1 VRCDIIADQDLAD
14 LLQPVQVQDGSKA
27 VPVGTTIAIT
37 GEEGDDLSG
46 ADALAAEGD
55 AAAATPKSEE
65 KPKDTSDSKSS
76 GVTPSLATPADQTK
90 YGAGGGTEEMKS
102 PIKEHGED
110 RPTFFASPLARKLAL
125 ERGVPLK
132 DVKGTGP
139 EGRIVKVS
147 DEGWVLRGERRGY
160 ERVGD
165 REQQGCVSG
174 TTRPERS
181 HLKSEFLLEMGF
193 GQVGQVQSLPFLIPQ
208 CEEERKG
215 GNDRARKTMT
225 R

>member
-1 VRCDIIADQDLAD
+1 MRCDIIPDQDLAD

-37 GEEGDDLSG
+37 AEEGDDLSG

-55 AAAATPKSEE
+55 AAAAAAPKSEE

-125 ERGVPLK
+125 GKGCAVEGCEGDWARG
-132 DVKGTGP
+132 
-139 EGRIVKVS
+139 
-147 DEGWVLRGERRGY
+147 
-160 ERVGD
+160 
-165 REQQGCVSG
+165 
-174 TTRPERS
+174 
-181 HLKSEFLLEMGF
+181 
-193 GQVGQVQSLPFLIPQ
+193 
-208 CEEERKG
+208 
-215 GNDRARKTMT
+215 
-225 R
+225 